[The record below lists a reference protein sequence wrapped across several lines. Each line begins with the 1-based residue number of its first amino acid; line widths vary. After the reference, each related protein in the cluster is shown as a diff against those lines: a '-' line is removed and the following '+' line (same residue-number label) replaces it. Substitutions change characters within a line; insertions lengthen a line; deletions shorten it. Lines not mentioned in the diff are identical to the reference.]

1 MEDLRV
7 PPLPI
12 FNLQFFFAFIKLD
25 YFKNQHFS
33 FFLIPSQMMVEIFF
47 KKVAS
52 FSSHFSICDNR
63 NVFIWI
69 GWGSYLRKAKI
80 RRNVASIYSR
90 LRLKENV
97 STSTYKL
104 EKSSLKPTLSLL
116 LLFLVVLMA
125 ISFWG
130 DMVRNFWREKR
141 DCPIWHKGKSCQPI
155 LEFIIKGSVVFKWH
169 FYFDYLLCK
178 FIFGNFVRIIIA
190 NTLVPVM
197 NRQRA
202 VNLPVISFMFE
213 YLVFRD
219 QAFWLHLSI

>member
-1 MEDLRV
+1 M

-155 LEFIIKGSVVFKWH
+155 LEFIIKGSVVFKAAFKFLRCGGTGPCELPDLGAGNQTWVL
-169 FYFDYLLCK
+169 YKMQVLLTAEP
-178 FIFGNFVRIIIA
+178 F
-190 NTLVPVM
+190 LQP
-197 NRQRA
+197 
-202 VNLPVISFMFE
+202 
-213 YLVFRD
+213 
-219 QAFWLHLSI
+219 LSLMIL